1 MAGSKGKSKGGSGIA
16 GDKRGGIAKAKEQ
29 ASRSGGDTAGSA
41 EARGAAKAQGG
52 GHGAGQGGESRG
64 GKKADR

>member
-1 MAGSKGKSKGGSGIA
+1 MAGSKGKSKGGSGSA

-41 EARGAAKAQGG
+41 EQRGAAKSQGTSG
-52 GHGAGQGGESRG
+52 GDSRG